1 MLCMCLSL
9 GLGLF
14 SLLSQNGGDSHAII
28 PVQWNKTREDLQISH
43 HNFSSNRQ
51 SVNINYPQ
59 ILLWYS
65 ESLVLWQRAC
75 CPTPVAWHLCFTGG
89 KDIGNQVWLCVCSQQ
104 WLASPSK
111 FLCHWAGLSGLLP
124 WEHSFSWAPCGGQWR
139 GAGKWAQVPV
149 MDRAPSWE
157 AGVLAYNLSGI
168 YYTFSIFSF
177 YSLCYGYPFLSS
189 SAMYVLYWSFL
200 FDCLATFTTSDGL
213 KKPGVFQVMWPFLLL
228 ESVPCFFLFFFF

>member
-65 ESLVLWQRAC
+65 ERFMVIRVFILWITSFLILQFSCSVMSDSLQPHGLQHGLPVHHQLWSLLKPSGQWCHPTVSSSLVPFSSCLQS
-75 CPTPVAWHLCFTGG
+75 CPASGSFPMSQFFASGG
-89 KDIGNQVWLCVCSQQ
+89 
-104 WLASPSK
+104 
-111 FLCHWAGLSGLLP
+111 
-124 WEHSFSWAPCGGQWR
+124 
-139 GAGKWAQVPV
+139 
-149 MDRAPSWE
+149 
-157 AGVLAYNLSGI
+157 
-168 YYTFSIFSF
+168 
-177 YSLCYGYPFLSS
+177 
-189 SAMYVLYWSFL
+189 
-200 FDCLATFTTSDGL
+200 
-213 KKPGVFQVMWPFLLL
+213 
-228 ESVPCFFLFFFF
+228 